1 MGMLVD
7 AGSMQEKSSPASFPF
22 ALFFLAGVLAC
33 LAPGFGTVCAGQA
46 AGEIYSTMPVPSRD
60 GIGKVYLGREI
71 SHVMGHLG
79 AGWLERTSRE
89 LEERPMQLVRSL
101 GLKRGM
107 NVADIG
113 AGSGYFTRRIAP
125 EIGPEGKVYAVD
137 IQQEMLDIM
146 QQKLRRYGI
155 RNVVPVLGKI
165 DDPKLKENTIDLVIM
180 VDVYHEF
187 SHPHEMMQGIIRAL
201 KPDGLVV
208 WVEYRKEDPL
218 VPIKE
223 LHKMSRGQVD
233 REARFVGLEFVRSF
247 DDLPRQ
253 HVLFYRKAAK
263 GDKGGGEEKAT
274 AESALPGK

>member
-1 MGMLVD
+1 
-7 AGSMQEKSSPASFPF
+7 
-22 ALFFLAGVLAC
+22 
-33 LAPGFGTVCAGQA
+33 
-46 AGEIYSTMPVPSRD
+46 
-60 GIGKVYLGREI
+60 
-71 SHVMGHLG
+71 
-79 AGWLERTSRE
+79 
-89 LEERPMQLVRSL
+89 MQLVRSL